1 MKLTGL
7 IIRDYEMSKDLEKF
21 IKELEIKRTEKD
33 LLNTNKLANLYTVYY
48 RLKFYSEWE
57 V

>member
-7 IIRDYEMSKDLEKF
+7 LIRDYEISKDLEKF
-21 IKELEIKRTEKD
+21 VKELEIKRTEKD
-33 LLNTNKLANLYTVYY
+33 LLNTNKFANLYTVYY

>member
-7 IIRDYEMSKDLEKF
+7 LIRDYEMSKDLEKF
-21 IKELEIKRTEKD
+21 IKELEIERTEKD

>member
-7 IIRDYEMSKDLEKF
+7 IIRDYEMSKELEKF
-21 IKELEIKRTEKD
+21 IKELEIKRTEKE

-48 RLKFYSEWE
+48 RLKFHTNWF
-57 V
+57 